1 MKRSTVKVERTSTR
15 NQKQVGNNPRRMP
28 LAFRCSGQSKTTTN
42 QNLTTMIKSTEAAA
56 ALREKLQQGE
66 THFVFKKKDG
76 SRRQAVGTLNFDI
89 IPKDDWPVT
98 ADDID
103 SDYKDKNEGVVTYY
117 DLEKMAWRCCK
128 TENILEI
135 EWEEVENV

>member
-1 MKRSTVKVERTSTR
+1 
-15 NQKQVGNNPRRMP
+15 
-28 LAFRCSGQSKTTTN
+28 
-42 QNLTTMIKSTEAAA
+42 MIKSSEAAA

-76 SRRQAVGTLNFDI
+76 SKRNAVGTLNFDI
-89 IPKDDWPVT
+89 IPKADWPVT

-103 SDYKDKNEGVVTYY
+103 NDYKDKNEGVVTYY
-117 DLEKMAWRCCK
+117 DLEKRSWRCCK

-135 EWEEVENV
+135 EGEEIKD

>member
-1 MKRSTVKVERTSTR
+1 
-15 NQKQVGNNPRRMP
+15 
-28 LAFRCSGQSKTTTN
+28 
-42 QNLTTMIKSTEAAA
+42 MIKSTEAAA

-76 SRRQAVGTLNFDI
+76 SKRNAVGTLNFDI

-135 EWEEVENV
+135 EGTEVCDE

>member
-1 MKRSTVKVERTSTR
+1 
-15 NQKQVGNNPRRMP
+15 
-28 LAFRCSGQSKTTTN
+28 
-42 QNLTTMIKSTEAAA
+42 MIKSTEAAA
-56 ALREKLQQGE
+56 ALREKLQQGK
-66 THFVFKKKDG
+66 TSFVFKKKDG
-76 SRRQAVGTLNFDI
+76 SKRNAIGTLDFDL

-98 ADDID
+98 AEDID

-135 EWEEVENV
+135 DGDKIED

>member
-1 MKRSTVKVERTSTR
+1 
-15 NQKQVGNNPRRMP
+15 
-28 LAFRCSGQSKTTTN
+28 
-42 QNLTTMIKSTEAAA
+42 MIKSTEAAA

-76 SRRQAVGTLNFDI
+76 SKRNAIGTLNFDL
-89 IPKDDWPVT
+89 IPTDDTQFKSEQPREER
-98 ADDID
+98 DDQ
-103 SDYKDKNEGVVTYY
+103 VTYY

-135 EWEEVENV
+135 DEEEIED

>member
-1 MKRSTVKVERTSTR
+1 
-15 NQKQVGNNPRRMP
+15 
-28 LAFRCSGQSKTTTN
+28 
-42 QNLTTMIKSTEAAA
+42 MIKSENAAA

-76 SRRQAVGTLNFDI
+76 SRRQAVGTLNFDL
-89 IPKDDWPVT
+89 IPTEDTQFKSEEQRGEERQDQ
-98 ADDID
+98 
-103 SDYKDKNEGVVTYY
+103 VTYY

-135 EWEEVENV
+135 EGEEIED